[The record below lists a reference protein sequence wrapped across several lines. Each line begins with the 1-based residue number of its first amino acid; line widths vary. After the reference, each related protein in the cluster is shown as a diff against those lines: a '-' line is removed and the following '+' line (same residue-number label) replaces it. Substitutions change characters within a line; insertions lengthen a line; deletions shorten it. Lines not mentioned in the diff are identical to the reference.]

1 MASKVAKNAH
11 KKGLTLKQ
19 SAMELNAL
27 SEEQFDKTVR
37 PELMLAPKE
46 QNCLT
51 MFYNHEILTS
61 RKYGVATVWLV
72 ATLGSR
78 SYNRKVSK
86 KDILGVN
93 VPKTCDVVVAPEAPM
108 ALRLQSNLLAGI
120 CRVYL
125 HQCSYVLKDAENVQ
139 IDMRRLI
146 RAIRR
151 DDQHTDPEAGRTA
164 RPDQLLQADD
174 PNFLPALLGLDDL
187 PPLDFDPITEPSSQS
202 ESVLSPHSR
211 RSSRS
216 SLQIPDLEIPSSTGL
231 GGGLDVGARYSGSA
245 SGAGEIVRISR
256 GEERIDD
263 DALLPEP
270 DFTFDPDGNIFELG
284 GPDTSEHA
292 TVPTQPLM
300 SPLRFP
306 SRRVSR
312 AGSVASAHESA
323 QQTRETHQDDQ
334 PLAFDHDQPS
344 DHGPQPVAEAG
355 PPFLGDDA
363 AVQPQHV
370 ESSSHHPESQTS
382 SAPAA
387 PQRRKRTAKA
397 IPLDSRTE
405 LRNSE
410 LLAWQHDYVERMDK
424 VTQGRA
430 LQTSAALARRNA
442 SHFTFSIGP
451 LSHEIMKFGPT
462 HPLAEF
468 TGQSLYTMLQ
478 PPTSAKR
485 SHSTASLSS
494 TSSHR
499 RVRPRSDEQAR
510 ATAADK
516 NDAPALFDTGIEDDV
531 DADLEIEQGRL
542 AESAMQGES
551 DDEQT
556 MPWNVSF
563 SARQSTARA
572 SSRSFSTGQPA
583 RLSVQLAR
591 LEGRGSRLTS
601 ASPLLGRGRGS
612 AGSLLFDLPG
622 GSSNEG
628 EGLDVA
634 MGEDDGAGIGG
645 VTELGGDERIG
656 GAGGEVPRGG
666 GSMMR
671 RTDELGEDTQQELF
685 GPAANV
691 STQLANSSQFIRQ
704 VLDAEA
710 INFLAFLENWIIS
723 HGREID
729 LRTIYQSPDDVL
741 SLAGIEDG
749 GDGSGE
755 GEGENEG
762 SDDSGKR
769 HKRDKRED
777 IRKGVTFETLLP
789 PQKNNHVVASQGLL
803 HCLTLATRG
812 LAWLRQ
818 RSWDEEETEWR
829 WDGEMWVGVEARSTA
844 TAGLAGSKKLD
855 SEGASDRE
863 ERGGREGDN
872 EDGSEMEGGHGGDG
886 EGDGVGDDGSRAG
899 QGSVGEADEE
909 EGSGGETNTGEEP

>member
-164 RPDQLLQADD
+164 R
-174 PNFLPALLGLDDL
+174 
-187 PPLDFDPITEPSSQS
+187 
-202 ESVLSPHSR
+202 
-211 RSSRS
+211 
-216 SLQIPDLEIPSSTGL
+216 
-231 GGGLDVGARYSGSA
+231 
-245 SGAGEIVRISR
+245 

-312 AGSVASAHESA
+312 EGSVASAHESA
-323 QQTRETHQDDQ
+323 HQAQDTQQDDQ
-334 PLAFDHDQPS
+334 PLTFDHDQPS

-355 PPFLGDDA
+355 PPFLGDEA

-424 VTQGRA
+424 ITQGRA
-430 LQTSAALARRNA
+430 LQTSATLARRNA

-462 HPLAEF
+462 HPLADF

-499 RVRPRSDEQAR
+499 RVRPRSDEQVR
-510 ATAADK
+510 ATAADE

-531 DADLEIEQGRL
+531 DADVEIEQGRL

-563 SARQSTARA
+563 SARQSAARA

-612 AGSLLFDLPG
+612 GGSLLFDLPG

-628 EGLDVA
+628 EGLDVV
-634 MGEDDGAGIGG
+634 MGEDDDAGIGG
-645 VTELGGDERIG
+645 VTELGGDERVG
-656 GAGGEVPRGG
+656 GAEGEGARGG
-666 GSMMR
+666 GRMMR
-671 RTDELGEDTQQELF
+671 KINELGDDTQQELF

-710 INFLAFLENWIIS
+710 INFLAFLENWIVS

-729 LRTIYQSPDDVL
+729 VRAIYQSPDDVL
-741 SLAGIEDG
+741 SFAGIEDG
-749 GDGSGE
+749 GGGGGEVE
-755 GEGENEG
+755 GEEREGGNEG

-844 TAGLAGSKKLD
+844 TAGPAGSKKLD